1 MNRPRIDLSRIDE
14 LANRLTQALPPA
26 ARTMGEEAQ
35 AQFRA
40 VLRKG
45 LASMDV
51 VTREDFEL
59 QKAALAR
66 AEEKLA
72 ALQERMAKLEGG

>member
-1 MNRPRIDLSRIDE
+1 MIDLARIDE
-14 LANRLTQALPPA
+14 LAARLTQALPPG

-40 VLRKG
+40 ALQKG
-45 LASMDV
+45 LAAMDV
-51 VTREDFEL
+51 VTREDYEL

-66 AEEKLA
+66 AEEKLKALEGRLA
-72 ALQERMAKLEGG
+72 ALEADGA

>member
-1 MNRPRIDLSRIDE
+1 MIDLSRIDE

-26 ARTMGEEAQ
+26 ARTMSDEAQ

-45 LASMDV
+45 LTSMDV

-66 AEEKLA
+66 AEEKLK
-72 ALQERMAKLEGG
+72 ALEARLAELESSA

>member
-1 MNRPRIDLSRIDE
+1 MIDLAKIDE

-26 ARTMGEEAQ
+26 ARTMGDEAQ
-35 AQFRA
+35 AQFKA

-66 AEEKLA
+66 AEEKL
-72 ALQERMAKLEGG
+72 KSLETRLAGLEAGP

>member
-1 MNRPRIDLSRIDE
+1 MIDLAKIDE

-26 ARTMGEEAQ
+26 ARTMGDEAQ

-51 VTREDFEL
+51 VTREDFES

-66 AEEKLA
+66 AEDKLK
-72 ALQERMAKLEGG
+72 ALEARLADLEANP

>member
-1 MNRPRIDLSRIDE
+1 MIDLARIDE
-14 LANRLTQALPPA
+14 LAARLARALPPG
-26 ARTMGEEAQ
+26 ARQMGEDVE
-35 AQFRA
+35 AQFRT

-45 LASMDV
+45 LASMDI

-72 ALQERMAKLEGG
+72 VLEQRLAELEATPGG

>member
-1 MNRPRIDLSRIDE
+1 MIDLSKIDE
-14 LANRLTQALPPA
+14 LANRLTEALPPA
-26 ARTMGEEAQ
+26 ARNLGEDAQ
-35 AQFRA
+35 AQFKA

-66 AEEKLA
+66 AEEKLT
-72 ALQERMAKLEGG
+72 ALEQRLADLESA

>member
-1 MNRPRIDLSRIDE
+1 MIDLTKIDE

-26 ARTMGEEAQ
+26 ARTMSDEAQ
-35 AQFRA
+35 AQFKA

-51 VTREDFEL
+51 VTREDFEQ
-59 QKAALAR
+59 QKAALGR
-66 AEEKLA
+66 AEEKLK
-72 ALQERMAKLEGG
+72 ALESRLADLEAGA

>member
-1 MNRPRIDLSRIDE
+1 MIDLAKIDE
-14 LANRLTQALPPA
+14 LAARLTQALPPA
-26 ARTMGEEAQ
+26 ARSMGEEAQ
-35 AQFRA
+35 AQFQA

-51 VTREDFEL
+51 VTREDFEA

-66 AEEKLA
+66 AEEKLKA
-72 ALQERMAKLEGG
+72 LEGRLAELEAGG

>member
-1 MNRPRIDLSRIDE
+1 MIDLAKIDE

-26 ARTMGEEAQ
+26 ARTMSDEAQ
-35 AQFRA
+35 AQFKA

-45 LASMDV
+45 LTSMDV
-51 VTREDFEL
+51 VTREDFDQ

-66 AEEKLA
+66 AEEKLK
-72 ALQERMAKLEGG
+72 ALESRLADLEVGS

>member
-1 MNRPRIDLSRIDE
+1 MIDLSKIDE
-14 LANRLTQALPPA
+14 LANRLTEALPPA
-26 ARTMGEEAQ
+26 ARNLGEDAQ
-35 AQFRA
+35 AQFKA

-51 VTREDFEL
+51 VTREDFKL

-66 AEEKLA
+66 AEEKLK
-72 ALQERMAKLEGG
+72 ALEQRLADLESA

>member
-1 MNRPRIDLSRIDE
+1 MIDLAKLDE

-26 ARTMGEEAQ
+26 ARTMGDEAL

-45 LASMDV
+45 LDSLDV
-51 VTREDFEL
+51 VTRQDFDQ

-66 AEEKLA
+66 ADEKLM
-72 ALQERMAKLEGG
+72 ALEARLADLETGV

>member
-1 MNRPRIDLSRIDE
+1 MIELAKIDE

-26 ARTMGEEAQ
+26 ARTMSDEAQ

-45 LASMDV
+45 LSSMDV
-51 VTREDFEL
+51 VTREDFDM

-66 AEEKLA
+66 AQEKLE
-72 ALQERMAKLEGG
+72 ALESRLAELESASP

>member
-1 MNRPRIDLSRIDE
+1 MIDLAKLDE

-26 ARTMGEEAQ
+26 ARTMGDEAQ

-45 LASMDV
+45 LESMDV
-51 VTREDFEL
+51 VTRQDFEQ

-66 AEEKLA
+66 AEEKLK
-72 ALQERMAKLEGG
+72 ALEARLADLETGV

>member
-1 MNRPRIDLSRIDE
+1 MIDLSKIDE
-14 LANRLTQALPPA
+14 LANRLTEALPPA
-26 ARTMGEEAQ
+26 ARNLGEDAQ
-35 AQFRA
+35 AQFKA

-66 AEEKLA
+66 AEEKLK
-72 ALQERMAKLEGG
+72 ALEQRLADLESA